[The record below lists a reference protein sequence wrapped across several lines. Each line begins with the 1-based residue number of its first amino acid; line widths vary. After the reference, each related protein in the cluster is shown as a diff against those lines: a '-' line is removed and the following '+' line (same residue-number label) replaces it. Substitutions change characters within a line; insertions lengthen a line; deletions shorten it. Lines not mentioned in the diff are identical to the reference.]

1 MRDVTALNVKVF
13 RWIVFL
19 LASGFWLSEFTTA
32 MAEGFGLQFRFLT
45 IWGLTVYVVIAWLM
59 LRNSHNRS
67 DESYN
72 TFVSAGVVLA
82 AIVVFMFWKL
92 WFTDPSLVSAN
103 GPNVWYQTYYLH
115 ALGPALVALDAFFIL
130 GAFAYL
136 GRTFVAILMMLIP
149 YIVWLEVLVG
159 PLNSFPVGTATSGL
173 PYPFL
178 NNMAQTERLGFYGT
192 VIVTA
197 VVFTLMGWVISK
209 VVSRVGRRLSVARH
223 GL

>member
-19 LASGFWLSEFTTA
+19 LASGFWLSQFTTA
-32 MAEGFGLQFRFLT
+32 LAEGFGLQFRFLT
-45 IWGLTVYVVIAWLM
+45 VWGLTVYVVIAALM
-59 LRNSHNRS
+59 LRISHNRS

-82 AIVVFMFWKL
+82 AVVVFMFWKL

-130 GAFAYL
+130 GAFTLL
-136 GRTFVAILMMLIP
+136 GRTIVAVLMILVP
-149 YIVWLEVLVG
+149 YILWLEILVA
-159 PLNSFPVGTATSGL
+159 PFNSVPVGTVMSGL

-178 NNMAQTERLGFYGT
+178 NNMDQTERLGFYGT
-192 VIVTA
+192 VIGTA
-197 VVFTLMGWVISK
+197 VVFTFVGWVISK
-209 VVSRVGRRLSVARH
+209 VISRVGRRLKNAT
-223 GL
+223 

>member
-1 MRDVTALNVKVF
+1 MGDVTTVNVQVF

-19 LASGFWLSEFTTA
+19 LASGFWLSQFSTA
-32 MAEGFGLQFRFLT
+32 LAEGFGLQFRFLT
-45 IWGLTVYVVIAWLM
+45 IWALSVNVVIAWLM

-72 TFVSAGVVLA
+72 PFVSAGVVLA
-82 AIVVFMFWKL
+82 AVVVFMFWKL

-130 GAFAYL
+130 GAFTLL
-136 GRTFVAILMMLIP
+136 GRTIVAVLMILIP
-149 YIVWLEVLVG
+149 YILWLEILVA
-159 PLNSFPVGTATSGL
+159 PFNSVPVGTVMSGL

-178 NNMAQTERLGFYGT
+178 NNMEQTERLGFYGT
-192 VIVTA
+192 VIGTA
-197 VVFTLMGWVISK
+197 VVFTFVGWVISK
-209 VVSRVGRRLSVARH
+209 VISRVGRRLKNAT
-223 GL
+223 